1 MDVLGIGPLE
11 LILVLVLALLIFGPE
26 DLVSAGRKMGRFF
39 NKVVKSDTWM
49 AVRSISRE
57 MRNLPNKLAR
67 EAELDE
73 LSKELNKQTIAP
85 PTHSNPVHSTQTSET
100 GDPENLKAWTS
111 PPEPKEKSD
120 QSDDPTVLEPPDEV
134 DNEQRTE

>member
-73 LSKELNKQTIAP
+73 LSKELNKQSIAP